1 MAKKVAVHLSLIA
14 FNWNFGGKNIYLV
27 KYYSTYSIYVQVC
40 CSMSWNR
47 ELDSISPSRH
57 FGLLGDAVKPVL
69 VSTHLDLLSS
79 IKRRWRRRRS
89 CFQHHLDD
97 SVIRWT
103 IWVSKEASF
112 IPLVQLKYVILPSIS
127 KCKIKKSK
135 EHYWKL
141 LKWKNQNTLIFVDFR
156 LITILRNIFQ
166 ENLPLCNLIFVHSVC
181 KYIGQMW

>member
-1 MAKKVAVHLSLIA
+1 MVSLKFHYFDILA
-14 FNWNFGGKNIYLV
+14 N
-27 KYYSTYSIYVQVC
+27 SVC
-40 CSMSWNR
+40 IVCMYWNR

-57 FGLLGDAVKPVL
+57 FGLLGDAVKPML

-79 IKRRWRRRRS
+79 IKRRWRRRS

-112 IPLVQLKYVILPSIS
+112 IPLVQLQHVISPSIS

-135 EHYWKL
+135 EHYWRL

-156 LITILRNIFQ
+156 LITILRNISQ
-166 ENLPLCNLIFVHSVC
+166 ENLPLFNLIFVHSVC

>member
-1 MAKKVAVHLSLIA
+1 MAKKVVVHLSLIA

-27 KYYSTYSIYVQVC
+27 KYYSTYSIYVQVV
-40 CSMSWNR
+40 CSMYWNR
-47 ELDSISPSRH
+47 GLDSISPSRH

-79 IKRRWRRRRS
+79 IKRRWRRRS

-112 IPLVQLKYVILPSIS
+112 IPLVQLKHVISPSIS

-135 EHYWKL
+135 EHYWRL

-156 LITILRNIFQ
+156 LITILRNISQ
-166 ENLPLCNLIFVHSVC
+166 ENLPLFNLIFVHSVC